1 MVPVGLRPR
10 KQDLIAAI
18 VSAGELTATGPT
30 VSERTHKDICSSAS
44 AAARAPTVSK
54 PAASS
59 SAGVAEQPGLRAEGA
74 TCFSFCLRYLF
85 FKSFAH
91 FLRQRPDNFGPSKE
105 LPWLED
111 ELRKAF
117 QEHRATTTVGESRAM
132 VGQTEPSPDSHAH
145 RPRNTKHNVASLF
158 PGARGLSRLRR
169 PGRGV
174 AC

>member
-1 MVPVGLRPR
+1 MACPTMARN
-10 KQDLIAAI
+10 
-18 VSAGELTATGPT
+18 SPT
-30 VSERTHKDICSSAS
+30 VVV
-44 AAARAPTVSK
+44 ARYF
-54 PAASS
+54 
-59 SAGVAEQPGLRAEGA
+59 L
-74 TCFSFCLRYLF
+74 
-85 FKSFAH
+85 KSFAH

-132 VGQTEPSPDSHAH
+132 VEQIVGLPLDGTYQLRFDRALARLTCAP
-145 RPRNTKHNVASLF
+145 HNVASLF

-174 AC
+174 VC